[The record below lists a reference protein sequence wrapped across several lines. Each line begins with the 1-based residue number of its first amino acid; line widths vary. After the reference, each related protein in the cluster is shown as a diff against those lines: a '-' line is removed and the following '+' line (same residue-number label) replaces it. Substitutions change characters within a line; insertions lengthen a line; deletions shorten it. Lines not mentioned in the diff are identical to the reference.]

1 MGDSGESIAGSSLRI
16 GRANCAFLGGDDWF
30 VVLSSLMEASR
41 LAITPSLLAASDGR
55 LRDRFGLGPVD
66 NGGLDRELVLL
77 SWLYPEALEDCDSD
91 GVWYGLPIPNSAAR
105 LRFAGT
111 GGASP
116 SLESILGLIKLA
128 PRGGSGRLRSGPEM
142 EGFRCL
148 GGDPL
153 IDR

>member
-1 MGDSGESIAGSSLRI
+1 MGDSGDSIARSSFRI
-16 GRANCAFLGGDDWF
+16 GRASCAVLSGDDWF
-30 VVLSSLMEASR
+30 VVLGSLMEASR
-41 LAITPSLLAASDGR
+41 LSITPSVLDASDGR

-77 SWLYPEALEDCDSD
+77 SWLYPEALEDCDSED
-91 GVWYGLPIPNSAAR
+91 VWYGLPIPNSAAR

-111 GGASP
+111 GGVP
-116 SLESILGLIKLA
+116 PNLESILGLIKLA